1 MEKEKQHSQIILL
14 IAPPKYQLKLAT
26 RQHHLQ
32 GCPLAEI
39 SRYHQQNKREDHPV
53 DHHPGE
59 DILPPTAIYPD
70 EAGNAPTTIFQ
81 GWHPHLYCRNVSS
94 INNKHPQVCQ
104 QEPGAVTNPL
114 NNNTIYIYI
123 YIKKTNRQNYHH
135 QGVSTRWRFSAPC
148 FPPSHIFSSNK
159 PVHITKG
166 GGQAHHKHHPL

>member
-70 EAGNAPTTIFQ
+70 QAGNAPTTIFQ

-123 YIKKTNRQNYHH
+123 LKKQTDKIIIIRGYL
-135 QGVSTRWRFSAPC
+135 P
-148 FPPSHIFSSNK
+148 
-159 PVHITKG
+159 G
-166 GGQAHHKHHPL
+166 GGFQHHAFLLPTFFLQTNQYT